1 MMDAIVYVSESGDTK
16 RYAQLLGNRTGLSVY
31 ELKTE
36 KKELPKSASVIFL
49 GWLMAGTVKGYKKAK
64 RRFDVFSKN
73 A

>member
-1 MMDAIVYVSESGDTK
+1 MCPSPDIQNAMHSFWEIVPDF
-16 RYAQLLGNRTGLSVY
+16 SVY
-31 ELKTE
+31 ELKTA
-36 KKELPKSASVIFL
+36 KKELPKNASVIFL